1 MSKGATIKSFIAAI
15 MLLPATIS
23 CSNDNSEKA
32 QAVLNTA
39 QSLYNNHQY
48 DSAMSVLDTLY
59 KKFPSETNIVRQGM
73 HLMAQ
78 SQEQLTMLQLVQADS
93 VINANVPIVEEIG
106 KDFTVIKNPDLVENY
121 RVYKTIAKNP
131 LINRTGIEPR
141 VDDNGLLYIVSL
153 LNGKVAK
160 HTKLRVT
167 APDGASAETASI
179 PYDKSQNYRFNVEG
193 ISNEMV
199 TFHADQCSDFCKF
212 IADNI
217 SKNLKIEFIGSSS
230 YSMSLNNT
238 LKEAIAKSYN
248 YSVAIQAGL
257 KAEKTKLY
265 LNKRLEIA
273 RKQIQQTQQEL

>member
-1 MSKGATIKSFIAAI
+1 MSKGVTIKSLLAAI
-15 MLLPATIS
+15 LLLAAIS

-39 QSLYNNHQY
+39 QSLYNNRQY
-48 DSAMSVLDTLY
+48 DSTMSVLDSLY
-59 KKFPSETNIVRQGM
+59 KKYPAETNIVRQGM
-73 HLMAQ
+73 YLMALA
-78 SQEQLTMLQLVQADS
+78 QEQSTMIRLAQADS
-93 VINANVPIVEEIG
+93 VIKANMPIVEEIG

-121 RVYKTIAKNP
+121 RVYKTIAKNA

-153 LNGKVAK
+153 LNGRAVK

-167 APDGASAETASI
+167 SSDGASAETASV
-179 PYDKSQNYRFNVEG
+179 PYDKSQNYRFTVEG

-199 TFHADQCSDFCKF
+199 TFHADQCSDFCQF
-212 IADNI
+212 IVDNA
-217 SKNLKIEFIGSSS
+217 SKQLKLEFVGSST
-230 YSMSLNNT
+230 YAITLNKT

-248 YSVAIQAGL
+248 YSNAIQEGL
-257 KAEKTKLY
+257 KAERTKLY

-273 RKQIQQTQQEL
+273 RKQIEQTKQKL

>member
-1 MSKGATIKSFIAAI
+1 MSKGVTIKSLLAAI
-15 MLLPATIS
+15 LLLAAIS

-39 QSLYNNHQY
+39 QSLYNNRQY
-48 DSAMSVLDTLY
+48 DSTMSVLDSLY
-59 KKFPSETNIVRQGM
+59 KKYPAETNIVRQGM
-73 HLMAQ
+73 YLMA
-78 SQEQLTMLQLVQADS
+78 LAQADS
-93 VINANVPIVEEIG
+93 VIKANMPIVEEIG

-121 RVYKTIAKNP
+121 RVYKTIAKNA

-153 LNGKVAK
+153 LNGRAVK

-167 APDGASAETASI
+167 SSDGASAETASV
-179 PYDKSQNYRFNVEG
+179 PYDKSQNYRFTVEG

-199 TFHADQCSDFCKF
+199 TFHADQCSDFCQF
-212 IADNI
+212 IVDNA
-217 SKNLKIEFIGSSS
+217 SKQLKLEFVGSST
-230 YSMSLNNT
+230 YAITLNKT

-248 YSVAIQAGL
+248 YSNAIQEGL
-257 KAEKTKLY
+257 KAERTKLY

-273 RKQIQQTQQEL
+273 RKQIEQTKQKL